1 MSERLTR
8 AAVVLTRLFGRDNVA
23 GQSEKGGTMAGSRED
38 AMLVVELSKLGAMM
52 RLDEA
57 SRDLFADDFDP
68 ETADVSDPSVQRILF
83 YYETIGTLVKNG
95 LLDRDL
101 VYDWVW
107 AEGIWKRVGPAA
119 ERARE
124 KAGAAELYEN
134 FEALA
139 AGQRLGAPA

>member
-1 MSERLTR
+1 
-8 AAVVLTRLFGRDNVA
+8 
-23 GQSEKGGTMAGSRED
+23 MAGSRED

-52 RLDEA
+52 GLDEA

-68 ETADVSDPSVQRILF
+68 ERAEVSDPSVQRILF
-83 YYETIGTLVKNG
+83 FYETIGTLVKNG

-101 VYDWVW
+101 VNDWVW
-107 AEGIWKRVGPAA
+107 SEGVWKKVGPAA

-124 KAGAAELYEN
+124 KAGTDALYEN